1 MIIPSNL
8 NDTKNTSHN
17 ITPKYDVTTK
27 VNLDILDNM
36 QIKREVYYKMNFIMK
51 YLENHWAIKKRGEVF
66 FLKNLETS
74 SKEIIT
80 EDYLNRRI
88 IDKLYALG
96 TASRHHQPEP
106 LESGETRET
115 RETGETRETRE
126 TGETRETR
134 EINKNQHK
142 NQNPQK
148 IKKDIIPLED
158 GIKALKH
165 MIENQEIDINSEIKN
180 KIYVMHFVMN
190 TLENGWT
197 IRKKNDNFVFRKKH
211 KNRDEVYSDDYLINF
226 LKINITTDGH
236 VIM

>member
-8 NDTKNTSHN
+8 NTNTN
-17 ITPKYDVTTK
+17 INTNANKCTTTPKYDVVTK
-27 VNLDILDNM
+27 INLDILKNM
-36 QIKREVYYKMNFIMK
+36 QVKREVYYKMNFIMK
-51 YLENHWAIKKRGEVF
+51 YLENYWAIKKRGNVF

-96 TASRHHQPEP
+96 PASSLVNHHQSQP
-106 LESGETRET
+106 LNGGETRET
-115 RETGETRETRE
+115 RET
-126 TGETRETR
+126 
-134 EINKNQHK
+134 NKNP
-142 NQNPQK
+142 NQNPHK
-148 IKKDIIPLED
+148 TKKDIIPLED

-165 MIENQEIDINSEIKN
+165 MIENQEIDMNSEIKN

-236 VIM
+236 VDT

>member
-1 MIIPSNL
+1 MIIPANL
-8 NDTKNTSHN
+8 NKNTPVD
-17 ITPKYDVTTK
+17 IVTIKKPTPKYDVETK

-36 QIKREVYYKMNFIMK
+36 DIKREVYYKMNYIMK
-51 YLENHWAIKKRGEVF
+51 YLENHWAIKKRGKVF
-66 FLKNLETS
+66 FFKNLETS

-88 IDKLYALG
+88 IEKLYTSTDGVQHLKNIEA
-96 TASRHHQPEP
+96 
-106 LESGETRET
+106 REV
-115 RETGETRETRE
+115 REE
-126 TGETRETR
+126 
-134 EINKNQHK
+134 NKND
-142 NQNPQK
+142 NPIK
-148 IKKDIIPLED
+148 PKTKKDIIPLED

-165 MIENQEIDINSEIKN
+165 IIENQKIDINVEIRN

-226 LKINITTDGH
+226 LKININTGIH
-236 VIM
+236 VDI

>member
-17 ITPKYDVTTK
+17 TTPKYDVTTK
-27 VNLDILDNM
+27 VNFDILDNM
-36 QIKREVYYKMNFIMK
+36 QVKREVYYKMNFIMK
-51 YLENHWAIKKRGEVF
+51 YLENHWAIKKRGNVF

-74 SKEIIT
+74 SKDIIT

-88 IDKLYALG
+88 IDKLYSLDS
-96 TASRHHQPEP
+96 ASATHHQLQT
-106 LESGETRET
+106 LESG
-115 RETGETRETRE
+115 
-126 TGETRETR
+126 ETR

-142 NQNPQK
+142 NHTSTK
-148 IKKDIIPLED
+148 TKKDVIPLED
-158 GIKALKH
+158 GIKALKY
-165 MIENQEIDINSEIKN
+165 MIENKKININSEINN

-211 KNRDEVYSDDYLINF
+211 RNRDEVYSDDFLINF
-226 LKINITTDGH
+226 LKINSNNDEYVDI
-236 VIM
+236 

>member
-8 NDTKNTSHN
+8 NDIKNTK
-17 ITPKYDVTTK
+17 PEYDVTTK

-51 YLENHWAIKKRGEVF
+51 YLENQWAIKKRGNVF

-88 IDKLYALG
+88 IDKLYSS
-96 TASRHHQPEP
+96 ASAIHSHPNP
-106 LESGETRET
+106 LENTETRET
-115 RETGETRETRE
+115 RETI
-126 TGETRETR
+126 
-134 EINKNQHK
+134 EINKNQSL
-142 NQNPQK
+142 QK
-148 IKKDIIPLED
+148 TKKDIIPLED
-158 GIKALKH
+158 GINALKH
-165 MIENQEIDINSEIKN
+165 MIENQKIDINSEIKN

-226 LKINITTDGH
+226 SKINITTDGH
-236 VIM
+236 VET

>member
-8 NDTKNTSHN
+8 NDTKNTSQN
-17 ITPKYDVTTK
+17 TTPKYDVTTK

-96 TASRHHQPEP
+96 SASASALASQKPQPQP
-106 LESGETRET
+106 LEIG
-115 RETGETRETRE
+115 ETGER
-126 TGETRETR
+126 RETR
-134 EINKNQHK
+134 EINKNQHPHK
-142 NQNPQK
+142 T
-148 IKKDIIPLED
+148 KKDIIPLED

-211 KNRDEVYSDDYLINF
+211 KNHDEVYSDDYLINF
-226 LKINITTDGH
+226 LKINIKTDRH
-236 VIM
+236 MDV

>member
-1 MIIPSNL
+1 MILPSNL
-8 NDTKNTSHN
+8 NETKNTSQN
-17 ITPKYDVTTK
+17 TNQNTTQNTIPKYDVTTK

-96 TASRHHQPEP
+96 SASATHHQPQT
-106 LESGETRET
+106 LESVETRET
-115 RETGETRETRE
+115 REM
-126 TGETRETR
+126 R
-134 EINKNQHK
+134 EINKNQNPHK
-142 NQNPQK
+142 TQ
-148 IKKDIIPLED
+148 KDIISLED

-197 IRKKNDNFVFRKKH
+197 IRKKNNNFVFRKKH

-226 LKINITTDGH
+226 LKINIKTDGH

>member
-17 ITPKYDVTTK
+17 TTPKYDVTTK

-36 QIKREVYYKMNFIMK
+36 QVKREVYYKMNFIMK
-51 YLENHWAIKKRGEVF
+51 YLENHWAIKKRGNVF

-74 SKEIIT
+74 SKDIIT

-88 IDKLYALG
+88 IDKLYSLDS
-96 TASRHHQPEP
+96 ASATRHQLQT
-106 LESGETRET
+106 LESGETR
-115 RETGETRETRE
+115 
-126 TGETRETR
+126 ETRETR

-142 NQNPQK
+142 NHTSTK
-148 IKKDIIPLED
+148 TKKDIIPLED
-158 GIKALKH
+158 GIKALKY
-165 MIENQEIDINSEIKN
+165 MIENQKININSEINN

-211 KNRDEVYSDDYLINF
+211 RNRDEVYSDDFLINF
-226 LKINITTDGH
+226 LKINSNNDEYVDI
-236 VIM
+236 

>member
-8 NDTKNTSHN
+8 NDTKNTSQN
-17 ITPKYDVTTK
+17 TTPKYDVTTK
-27 VNLDILDNM
+27 VKLDILDNM

-51 YLENHWAIKKRGEVF
+51 YLEDHWAIKKRGEVF

-88 IDKLYALG
+88 VDKLYALG
-96 TASRHHQPEP
+96 LASRPHEPES
-106 LESGETRET
+106 LEG
-115 RETGETRETRE
+115 
-126 TGETRETR
+126 GETRETR
-134 EINKNQHK
+134 EINKYQHK
-142 NQNPQK
+142 NQTPQK
-148 IKKDIIPLED
+148 TKKDIIPLED

-226 LKINITTDGH
+226 LKININTGGH
-236 VIM
+236 VGM

>member
-8 NDTKNTSHN
+8 NDTKNKSQNT
-17 ITPKYDVTTK
+17 TPKYDVTAK

-88 IDKLYALG
+88 IDKLYASGL
-96 TASRHHQPEP
+96 ASSRHDLEHLDSGETREP
-106 LESGETRET
+106 RETRET
-115 RETGETRETRE
+115 RETRDTR
-126 TGETRETR
+126 
-134 EINKNQHK
+134 
-142 NQNPQK
+142 
-148 IKKDIIPLED
+148 ED

-211 KNRDEVYSDDYLINF
+211 KNRDEIYSDDYLINF
-226 LKINITTDGH
+226 LKINIKTDGH
-236 VIM
+236 IVM

>member
-8 NDTKNTSHN
+8 NDTKNISHN

-96 TASRHHQPEP
+96 SASAIHHQHQPQPHPHPHP
-106 LESGETRET
+106 LESGET
-115 RETGETRETRE
+115 GER
-126 TGETRETR
+126 R
-134 EINKNQHK
+134 EINKNQ
-142 NQNPQK
+142 NPQK
-148 IKKDIIPLED
+148 TKKDIIPLED

-165 MIENQEIDINSEIKN
+165 MIENQEIDINNEIKN

-197 IRKKNDNFVFRKKH
+197 IRKKNNNFVFRKKH

-236 VIM
+236 VTM

>member
-8 NDTKNTSHN
+8 NENGNQNGNQNEKNHTKKYTK
-17 ITPKYDVTTK
+17 PEYDVTTK
-27 VNLDILDNM
+27 VNLDVLDNM

-51 YLENHWAIKKRGEVF
+51 YLENHWAIKKRGNVF

-74 SKEIIT
+74 SKEIIM

-88 IDKLYALG
+88 IEKLYASSAPAPALANEVDKIENG
-96 TASRHHQPEP
+96 RE
-106 LESGETRET
+106 RET
-115 RETGETRETRE
+115 R
-126 TGETRETR
+126 ETRETR
-134 EINKNQHK
+134 EININSKPKN
-142 NQNPQK
+142 
-148 IKKDIIPLED
+148 KKDIVPLEE
-158 GIKALKH
+158 GIKALRY
-165 MIENQEIDINSEIKN
+165 MIENQKIDINSELKN

-226 LKINITTDGH
+226 LKINIKVDGQ
-236 VIM
+236 IDK

>member
-1 MIIPSNL
+1 
-8 NDTKNTSHN
+8 
-17 ITPKYDVTTK
+17 
-27 VNLDILDNM
+27 
-36 QIKREVYYKMNFIMK
+36 MK

-96 TASRHHQPEP
+96 SASALASQKPQPQHQS
-106 LESGETRET
+106 LENG
-115 RETGETRETRE
+115 ETGET
-126 TGETRETR
+126 GERRETR
-134 EINKNQHK
+134 EINKNQHPHKTKK
-142 NQNPQK
+142 N
-148 IKKDIIPLED
+148 IIPLED

-165 MIENQEIDINSEIKN
+165 MIENQEIDINNEIKN

-197 IRKKNDNFVFRKKH
+197 IRKKNNNFIFRKKH
-211 KNRDEVYSDDYLINF
+211 KNHDEVYSDDYLINF
-226 LKINITTDGH
+226 LKINIKTDGY
-236 VIM
+236 VIMQGM

>member
-1 MIIPSNL
+1 MTTPSN
-8 NDTKNTSHN
+8 
-17 ITPKYDVTTK
+17 YDVTTK
-27 VNLDILDNM
+27 VNLNMLDNI

-51 YLENHWAIKKRGEVF
+51 YLENHWAIKKRGNVF

-88 IDKLYALG
+88 IDKLYASSANVVEHIENG
-96 TASRHHQPEP
+96 RK
-106 LESGETRET
+106 R
-115 RETGETRETRE
+115 
-126 TGETRETR
+126 ETRETR
-134 EINKNQHK
+134 EINKNQHPAK
-142 NQNPQK
+142 T
-148 IKKDIIPLED
+148 KKDIIPLED

-165 MIENQEIDINSEIKN
+165 MIENQKIDINSELKN

-197 IRKKNDNFVFRKKH
+197 IRKKDDNFIFRKKH

-226 LKINITTDGH
+226 LKININTDRH
-236 VIM
+236 ADI

>member
-1 MIIPSNL
+1 MIIPANL
-8 NDTKNTSHN
+8 NKNTPVD
-17 ITPKYDVTTK
+17 IVTIKKPTPKYDVETK

-36 QIKREVYYKMNFIMK
+36 DIKREVYYKMNYIMK
-51 YLENHWAIKKRGEVF
+51 YLENDWAIKKRGKVF

-88 IDKLYALG
+88 IEKLY
-96 TASRHHQPEP
+96 TSSSTHHQIHSVP
-106 LESGETRET
+106 LGNIETRET
-115 RETGETRETRE
+115 RETREARE
-126 TGETRETR
+126 A
-134 EINKNQHK
+134 NKND
-142 NQNPQK
+142 NPIK
-148 IKKDIIPLED
+148 TKTKTKKDIIPLED

-165 MIENQEIDINSEIKN
+165 IIENQKIDINVEIRN

-197 IRKKNDNFVFRKKH
+197 IRKKDDNFVFRKKH
-211 KNRDEVYSDDYLINF
+211 KNRNEVYSDDYLINF

-236 VIM
+236 VDT

>member
-8 NDTKNTSHN
+8 NDTKNSSQNTNH
-17 ITPKYDVTTK
+17 ITNQNTIPKYDVTTK

-96 TASRHHQPEP
+96 SASAIHHQHQPQPQP

-115 RETGETRETRE
+115 REM
-126 TGETRETR
+126 R
-134 EINKNQHK
+134 EINKNQ
-142 NQNPQK
+142 NPQK
-148 IKKDIIPLED
+148 TKKDIIPLED

-165 MIENQEIDINSEIKN
+165 MIENQEIDINNEIKN

-197 IRKKNDNFVFRKKH
+197 IRKKNNNFVFRKKH

-226 LKINITTDGH
+226 LKINITTNSSPDT
-236 VIM
+236 

>member
-8 NDTKNTSHN
+8 NDTKNSSQNTN
-17 ITPKYDVTTK
+17 QNTNQNTIPKYDVTTK

-96 TASRHHQPEP
+96 SASAIHHQHQPQP
-106 LESGETRET
+106 LDS
-115 RETGETRETRE
+115 
-126 TGETRETR
+126 GETRETR
-134 EINKNQHK
+134 EINKNQH
-142 NQNPQK
+142 PQK
-148 IKKDIIPLED
+148 TKKDIIPLED

-165 MIENQEIDINSEIKN
+165 LIENQEIDINSEIKN

-197 IRKKNDNFVFRKKH
+197 IRKKNDNFIFRKKH

-226 LKINITTDGH
+226 LKINIKTDQH
-236 VIM
+236 VVL

>member
-8 NDTKNTSHN
+8 NDTKNKSQNT
-17 ITPKYDVTTK
+17 TPKYDVTAK

-88 IDKLYALG
+88 IDKLYASGL
-96 TASRHHQPEP
+96 ASSRHDLEH

-115 RETGETRETRE
+115 RET
-126 TGETRETR
+126 R
-134 EINKNQHK
+134 EINKYQHK
-142 NQNPQK
+142 NQTSQK
-148 IKKDIIPLED
+148 TKKDIIPLED

-211 KNRDEVYSDDYLINF
+211 KNRDEIYSDDYLINF
-226 LKINITTDGH
+226 LKINIKTDGH
-236 VIM
+236 IVM

>member
-8 NDTKNTSHN
+8 NDTKNTSKN
-17 ITPKYDVTTK
+17 TTPKYDVTTK
-27 VNLDILDNM
+27 INLDILDNM

-74 SKEIIT
+74 SKEILT

-96 TASRHHQPEP
+96 VASRPRESES
-106 LESGETRET
+106 LESVETR
-115 RETGETRETRE
+115 
-126 TGETRETR
+126 ETRETR
-134 EINKNQHK
+134 EINKYQPK
-142 NQNPQK
+142 NQTSQK
-148 IKKDIIPLED
+148 TKKDIIPLED

-211 KNRDEVYSDDYLINF
+211 KNRNEVYSDDYLINF
-226 LKINITTDGH
+226 LKINITTDGY
-236 VIM
+236 VDT